1 MSTAGAIATTS
12 PGTLGRAI
20 QVILTAGLVCG
31 VLDGLS
37 AVLVSGVGWLRVFQ
51 FIASGILGPKSFQ
64 EGAGTAFLGIGL
76 HFLIAVGAA
85 TVYYV
90 ASRGLTFMVHQALIS
105 GVLFGIAV
113 HLFMSFIVVPAS
125 AIGPRPFVLRSFLVF
140 MIVHMVVVGPSI
152 ALTIRH
158 YSR

>member
-1 MSTAGAIATTS
+1 MSTVGAIATTTS
-12 PGTLGRAI
+12 GTVGRAL
-20 QVILTAGLVCG
+20 QVILTAGLICG

-37 AVLVSGVGWLRVFQ
+37 ALIVSGVGWLRLFQ
-51 FIASGILGPKSFQ
+51 YIASAILGPKSFQ
-64 EGAGTAFLGIGL
+64 GGVGTAFLGIGL
-76 HFLIAVGAA
+76 HFLIALGAA

-90 ASRGLTFMVHQALIS
+90 ASRGLTFMVNQALLS

-113 HLFMSFIVVPAS
+113 HLFMRFIVVPAS
-125 AIGPRPFVLRSFLVF
+125 AIGHRPFVLRAFIMQ

-152 ALTIRH
+152 ALTVRH

>member
-1 MSTAGAIATTS
+1 MSTAAIATTS

-20 QVILTAGLVCG
+20 QVILTAGLICG

-37 AVLVSGVGWLRVFQ
+37 ALLVSGVSWVRLFQ
-51 FIASGILGPKSFQ
+51 YIASAILGPKSFQ
-64 EGAGTAFLGIGL
+64 GGVSTAFLGIGL
-76 HFLIAVGAA
+76 HFTIALGASV
-85 TVYYV
+85 VYYV
-90 ASRGLTFMVHQALIS
+90 ASRGLTFMVHQALLS

-113 HLFMSFIVVPAS
+113 HLFMRFIVVPAS
-125 AIGPRPFVLRSFLVF
+125 AIGHRPFVLRSFIVQ

>member
-1 MSTAGAIATTS
+1 MRTASAVVTS
-12 PGTLGRAI
+12 SSGSLGRAL
-20 QVILTAGLVCG
+20 QAILTAGLICG

-37 AVLVSGVGWLRVFQ
+37 ALAVSGVSWLRLFQ
-51 FIASGILGPKSFQ
+51 YIASGLLGPKSFQ
-64 EGAGTAFLGIGL
+64 GGVNTAFLGISL
-76 HFLIAVGAA
+76 HFVVALGAA

-90 ASRGLTFMVHQALIS
+90 ASRGLTFMVHQAVLS

-113 HLFMSFIVVPAS
+113 QLFMTFIVVPSS
-125 AIGPRPFVLRSFLVF
+125 AIGRRPFVLRSFIVM

-152 ALTIRH
+152 ALTVRH

>member
-1 MSTAGAIATTS
+1 M
-12 PGTLGRAI
+12 
-20 QVILTAGLVCG
+20 QVILTAGLICG

-37 AVLVSGVGWLRVFQ
+37 ALAVSGVGWLRLFQ

-64 EGAGTAFLGIGL
+64 GGTRTAILGIGL
-76 HFLIAVGAA
+76 HFVIALGAA

-90 ASRGLTFMVHQALIS
+90 ASRGLTFMVHQALLS

-113 HLFMSFIVVPAS
+113 QLFMSFIVVPAS
-125 AIGPRPFVLRSFLVF
+125 AIGWRPFVLRSFLVYT
-140 MIVHMVVVGPSI
+140 IVHMVVVGPSI
-152 ALTIRH
+152 ALTVRH

>member
-1 MSTAGAIATTS
+1 
-12 PGTLGRAI
+12 
-20 QVILTAGLVCG
+20 VILTAGLICG

-37 AVLVSGVGWLRVFQ
+37 ALLVSGVSWVPLFQ

-64 EGAGTAFLGIGL
+64 GGLNTAFLGIGL
-76 HFLIAVGAA
+76 HFLIALGAS

-90 ASRGLTFMVHQALIS
+90 ASRGLTFMVHQALLS

-125 AIGPRPFVLRSFLVF
+125 AIGQRPFVLRSFIVF
-140 MIVHMVVVGPSI
+140 MIVHMVVVGPTI